1 MRSTGKKA
9 KPPKAPG
16 HLSAESKKFW
26 RWAVEEFVL
35 ELHDFR
41 LLKLACESLDMAE
54 GARVQ
59 LAKEG
64 VTFLDVRGKPRAH
77 PAVAIERDASITA
90 ARLIRELRL
99 SEAAEDARPPRTGGR
114 KW

>member
-1 MRSTGKKA
+1 MKSIGKKA
-9 KPPKAPG
+9 NQPKPPA
-16 HLSAESKKFW
+16 HLSLESKRFW
-26 RWAVEEFVL
+26 RWACATFLMEE
-35 ELHDFR
+35 HDLR
-41 LLKLACESLDMAE
+41 LLRLACQNLDQAE
-54 GARVQ
+54 RARLQ

-99 SEAAEDARPPRTGGR
+99 SEVAQDARPPRIGGR
-114 KW
+114 